1 MGRLSPKADVLRA
14 LFARSG
20 NRCAFPGCT
29 SSLINERNQFIAQV
43 CHIEAAEEGGER
55 FNPRQTDEER
65 RQYENLL
72 ILCYPHHVETNDVDA
87 YPAQMLLEIKATHE
101 QNFEKNPFKID
112 ESVLHKIAL
121 EMEQYW
127 SRVAVLHRD
136 HHVVSDLAIEIDA
149 KANFSQLVEHARSL
163 ANDVSELQ
171 DILIRSDDALAEDL
185 SALIRAVGISEEALQ
200 NHPERTLAFHA
211 RNWEVLNLGLTN
223 TVTKLHVALSQM
235 EIKYLEEFIKLNPN
249 DSPARLRLERLKVEF
264 EAIATSAG
272 YVD

>member
-112 ESVLHKIAL
+112 ESVLYKIAL

-136 HHVVSDLAIEIDA
+136 HHVVSPDGHFKFPHLWPP
-149 KANFSQLVEHARSL
+149 KFP
-163 ANDVSELQ
+163 
-171 DILIRSDDALAEDL
+171 
-185 SALIRAVGISEEALQ
+185 RAG
-200 NHPERTLAFHA
+200 R
-211 RNWEVLNLGLTN
+211 
-223 TVTKLHVALSQM
+223 
-235 EIKYLEEFIKLNPN
+235 
-249 DSPARLRLERLKVEF
+249 
-264 EAIATSAG
+264 
-272 YVD
+272 VDY